1 MKKYKNTIIFW
12 VLLLIFT
19 FSENLLADLPQR
31 QRVIFENR
39 EKWFGEKDPWS
50 VSYDEETNSL
60 YMKVWLEADKSP
72 CALWN
77 EKRRGNYILRANRV
91 GDDYAHFI
99 IPDDQSEL
107 DNINCKLK
115 EDVFSPNVVTLS
127 DKSKYLF
134 FVTGGYHSSLNQNAT
149 IHVAK
154 WNPAL
159 KKWEINP
166 EDQQM
171 LKYVNTDGL
180 ETLPIVTDN
189 GLTLYFT
196 SDSNRGE
203 VGQPCDGTCA
213 CDDAGSYLAGT
224 CFGQYKYVRD
234 SLSEPF
240 RPLADGKQVLSNGRI
255 HYVYL
260 RNVTIGGK
268 FYEEWDGLAAMTK
281 SDNNLFFFNGP
292 DVSGKDWDH
301 IWMAY
306 WEGEKMIDAFDIKLI
321 NGVPDEGLK
330 EKPEVIADGSGLYWS
345 SGKTAITEK
354 LYYLN
359 LNEYIKARLVGD
371 LNNDG
376 LVNTKDV
383 KKLIDIIFGWQQKS
397 QAADLN
403 TDGEVNFIDLLS
415 LIKLIL
421 SAEAN

>member
-1 MKKYKNTIIFW
+1 
-12 VLLLIFT
+12 
-19 FSENLLADLPQR
+19 
-31 QRVIFENR
+31 
-39 EKWFGEKDPWS
+39 
-50 VSYDEETNSL
+50 
-60 YMKVWLEADKSP
+60 
-72 CALWN
+72 
-77 EKRRGNYILRANRV
+77 
-91 GDDYAHFI
+91 
-99 IPDDQSEL
+99 
-107 DNINCKLK
+107 
-115 EDVFSPNVVTLS
+115 
-127 DKSKYLF
+127 
-134 FVTGGYHSSLNQNAT
+134 
-149 IHVAK
+149 
-154 WNPAL
+154 
-159 KKWEINP
+159 
-166 EDQQM
+166 
-171 LKYVNTDGL
+171 
-180 ETLPIVTDN
+180 
-189 GLTLYFT
+189 
-196 SDSNRGE
+196 
-203 VGQPCDGTCA
+203 
-213 CDDAGSYLAGT
+213 
-224 CFGQYKYVRD
+224 
-234 SLSEPF
+234 
-240 RPLADGKQVLSNGRI
+240 
-255 HYVYL
+255 
-260 RNVTIGGK
+260 
-268 FYEEWDGLAAMTK
+268 MTK

-330 EKPEVIADGSGLYWS
+330 EKPEVIADGSRLYWS